1 MKSNNTL
8 IAVVLGILIGF
19 MFVVMHVQHNAINNY
34 KNLLEMTDTTNKI
47 TVDTLYLEKEI
58 KDSVPQTITQTI
70 FKIDTV
76 YRQVGD
82 SIEATPMLITLK
94 KKKSPTQLQIQQ
106 TQ

>member
-1 MKSNNTL
+1 MKDSNTL
-8 IAVVLGILIGF
+8 IIVALTILIGL

-34 KNLLEMTDTTNKI
+34 KNILEMTDTTNKI

-70 FKIDTV
+70 FRIDTV

-94 KKKSPTQLQIQQ
+94 KKKSPTQL
-106 TQ
+106 

>member
-8 IAVVLGILIGF
+8 IIVVLTMLIGL
-19 MFVVMHVQHNAINNY
+19 MFVVMHVQQNKINDY

-47 TVDTLYLEKEI
+47 SVDTLYLEKEI
-58 KDSVPQTITQTI
+58 KDSVPNTITETI

-76 YRQVGD
+76 YKKEGD

-106 TQ
+106 IQ

>member
-8 IAVVLGILIGF
+8 IIVVLSILIGL
-19 MFVVMHVQHNAINNY
+19 MFVVMHVQQNKINDY
-34 KNLLEMTDTTNKI
+34 KNLLEMTDTTNTI

-76 YRQVGD
+76 YKKEGD
-82 SIEATPMLITLK
+82 SISATPMLITLK

-106 TQ
+106 IQ

>member
-1 MKSNNTL
+1 MKDSNTL
-8 IAVVLGILIGF
+8 IIVALTILIGL
-19 MFVVMHVQHNAINNY
+19 MFVVMHVQQNKINDY

-58 KDSVPQTITQTI
+58 KDSVPQTITQTV

-94 KKKSPTQLQIQQ
+94 KKKSLTQL
-106 TQ
+106 

>member
-1 MKSNNTL
+1 MKDSNTL
-8 IAVVLGILIGF
+8 IIVALAILIGL

-34 KNLLEMTDTTNKI
+34 KNLLEMTDTTNTI
-47 TVDTLYLEKEI
+47 NVDTLYLEKEI
-58 KDSVPQTITQTI
+58 KDSVPQTITQTV

-94 KKKSPTQLQIQQ
+94 KKKSPTQL
-106 TQ
+106 

>member
-1 MKSNNTL
+1 MKDSNTL
-8 IAVVLGILIGF
+8 IIVALTILLGL

-34 KNLLEMTDTTNKI
+34 KSLLEMTDTTNKI

-76 YRQVGD
+76 YKKEGD
-82 SIEATPMLITLK
+82 SISATPMLITLK
-94 KKKSPTQLQIQQ
+94 KKKSPTQL
-106 TQ
+106 

>member
-1 MKSNNTL
+1 MKDSNTL
-8 IAVVLGILIGF
+8 IAVVLTILIGL

-76 YRQVGD
+76 YRQIGD

-94 KKKSPTQLQIQQ
+94 KKKSPIQL
-106 TQ
+106 

>member
-1 MKSNNTL
+1 MKDSNTL
-8 IAVVLGILIGF
+8 IIVALTILIGL
-19 MFVVMHVQHNAINNY
+19 MFVVMHVQQNKINDY

-47 TVDTLYLEKEI
+47 TVDTLYLDKEI

-76 YRQVGD
+76 YKKEGD
-82 SIEATPMLITLK
+82 SISATPMLITLK

-106 TQ
+106 IQ

>member
-1 MKSNNTL
+1 MKDSNTL
-8 IAVVLGILIGF
+8 IIVALTILIGL

-34 KNLLEMTDTTNKI
+34 KNLLEMTDTTNTI

-76 YRQVGD
+76 YKKEGD
-82 SIEATPMLITLK
+82 SISATPMLITLK
-94 KKKSPTQLQIQQ
+94 KKKSPIQL
-106 TQ
+106 

>member
-8 IAVVLGILIGF
+8 IIVALTILIGL

-47 TVDTLYLEKEI
+47 TVDTLYLDKEI
-58 KDSVPQTITQTI
+58 KDSVPQTITQTV

-94 KKKSPTQLQIQQ
+94 KKKSLTQL
-106 TQ
+106 

>member
-8 IAVVLGILIGF
+8 IIVVLTILIGL
-19 MFVVMHVQHNAINNY
+19 MFVVMHVQHNKINDY
-34 KNLLEMTDTTNKI
+34 KNLLEMTDTTNTI
-47 TVDTLYLEKEI
+47 TVDTLYLDKEI

-70 FKIDTV
+70 YKIDTV

-94 KKKSPTQLQIQQ
+94 KKKSSTQLQIQQ
-106 TQ
+106 AQ

>member
-1 MKSNNTL
+1 MKDSNTL
-8 IAVVLGILIGF
+8 IIVALTILIGL
-19 MFVVMHVQHNAINNY
+19 MFVVMHVQQNKINNY

-76 YRQVGD
+76 YKKEGD
-82 SIEATPMLITLK
+82 SISATPMLITLK
-94 KKKSPTQLQIQQ
+94 KKKSLTQLQI
-106 TQ
+106 

>member
-1 MKSNNTL
+1 MKDSNTL
-8 IAVVLGILIGF
+8 IIVALSLLIGL

-58 KDSVPQTITQTI
+58 KDSVPQTITQTV

-76 YRQVGD
+76 YKKEGD
-82 SIEATPMLITLK
+82 SISATPMLITLK
-94 KKKSPTQLQIQQ
+94 KKKSPTQL
-106 TQ
+106 

>member
-8 IAVVLGILIGF
+8 IVVLTILLGL
-19 MFVVMHVQHNAINNY
+19 MFVVMHVQRNKINDY

-47 TVDTLYLEKEI
+47 SVDTLYLEKEI
-58 KDSVPQTITQTI
+58 KDSVPQTITETI

-76 YRQVGD
+76 YKKEGD

-106 TQ
+106 IQ

>member
-1 MKSNNTL
+1 MKDSNTL
-8 IAVVLGILIGF
+8 IIVALTILIGL
-19 MFVVMHVQHNAINNY
+19 MFVVMHVQHNAINDY
-34 KNLLEMTDTTNKI
+34 KNLLEMTDTTNTI
-47 TVDTLYLEKEI
+47 NVDTLYLEKEI

-94 KKKSPTQLQIQQ
+94 KKKSPTQL
-106 TQ
+106 

>member
-1 MKSNNTL
+1 MKDSNTL
-8 IAVVLGILIGF
+8 IIVALTILIGL

-47 TVDTLYLEKEI
+47 TVDTLYLDKEI

-76 YRQVGD
+76 YKKEGD
-82 SIEATPMLITLK
+82 SISATPMLITLK
-94 KKKSPTQLQIQQ
+94 KKKSPTQL
-106 TQ
+106 

>member
-8 IAVVLGILIGF
+8 IIVALGILIGL

-70 FKIDTV
+70 YKIDTV
-76 YRQVGD
+76 YKKEGD
-82 SIEATPMLITLK
+82 SISATPMLITLK
-94 KKKSPTQLQIQQ
+94 KKKSLTQLQIQQ

>member
-19 MFVVMHVQHNAINNY
+19 MLVVMHVQHNAINNY

-94 KKKSPTQLQIQQ
+94 KKKSPTQL
-106 TQ
+106 

>member
-1 MKSNNTL
+1 MKDSNTL
-8 IAVVLGILIGF
+8 IAVVLTILIGL

-76 YRQVGD
+76 YRQIGD

-94 KKKSPTQLQIQQ
+94 KKKSLIQL
-106 TQ
+106 